1 MGQRHAPPHCSRHH
15 YRPRQRRPD
24 RYEVHKA
31 KARGQTVAMVVL
43 AGVVLVLLFVFVGLF
58 LGERDGTSL
67 DLARPLR
74 TGPRQ

>member
-1 MGQRHAPPHCSRHH
+1 MPGMPGGGRRRRHWPN
-15 YRPRQRRPD
+15 

-31 KARGQTVAMVVL
+31 KARGQAVAVVVL
-43 AGVVLVLLFVFVGLF
+43 AGVVLVLLFVFVDL
-58 LGERDGTSL
+58 LVGERDGTGL